1 MLLLHEG
8 ELPLSSAGTGTVE
21 RLLVMRRYSSSLS
34 ATGFSRHA
42 ASGSELAEVVFAPS
56 SRSQS
61 SMIVSTSN
69 PAAPNAARIRHVVTM
84 NPLIVHPSLKVPV
97 TVVFDEHRRSAATQK
112 PPMV

>member
-1 MLLLHEG
+1 M
-8 ELPLSSAGTGTVE
+8 PLSSAGTGTVE